1 MSTRSRIGV
10 ILEDGS
16 ICSSYVHW
24 DGYPEYNGAILI
36 NNYTT
41 KEKVS
46 ELIDMGDLSSLKT
59 DKNWNGESMQ
69 PGPLAYSER
78 GDEDVEPV
86 LSETKDDFLR
96 LASSNWAEFSYLFD
110 PSTSK
115 WECFSHQDG
124 AEVKIYEKQ
133 LTAV

>member
-1 MSTRSRIGV
+1 MATRSRIGI

-24 DGYPEYNGAILI
+24 DGFPEYNGAILI

-59 DKNWNGESMQ
+59 DKNWNGKPMQ
-69 PGPLAYSER
+69 AGPLAYSER
-78 GDEDVEPV
+78 GDEGVEPV
-86 LSETKDDFLR
+86 LSETKEDFHR
-96 LASSNWAEFSYLFD
+96 LAADNWAEFSYLFD
-110 PSTSK
+110 PATSK
-115 WECFSHQDG
+115 WECFAYGEDE
-124 AEVKIYEKQ
+124 EVKIYEKQ